1 MRARN
6 KRENVLQSQQC
17 YRHSGIAGSSVMT
30 EKKLSCRSFFCQL
43 ALRVKGSQGLQM
55 VVKMV
60 KIFLELSYLLDKRND

>member
-17 YRHSGIAGSSVMT
+17 YRHSGIAGSSVIT
-30 EKKLSCRSFFCQL
+30 EKKLSCRSF
-43 ALRVKGSQGLQM
+43 LRVKGSQGLQM

-60 KIFLELSYLLDKRND
+60 KIILELSHFLDKRND